1 MCGERRAG
9 AGAWVGDNCFT
20 FRELIEADIRK
31 TNFFFV
37 ALKTRLEF
45 IIYKENYNRPLSLK
59 PMEVMFFSIG
69 SNRPTEV

>member
-1 MCGERRAG
+1 V
-9 AGAWVGDNCFT
+9 GAWVRDNCFI
-20 FRELIEADIRK
+20 FRQLIGADIRK
-31 TNFFFV
+31 TNFFFFA

-69 SNRPTEV
+69 SNRLTEV